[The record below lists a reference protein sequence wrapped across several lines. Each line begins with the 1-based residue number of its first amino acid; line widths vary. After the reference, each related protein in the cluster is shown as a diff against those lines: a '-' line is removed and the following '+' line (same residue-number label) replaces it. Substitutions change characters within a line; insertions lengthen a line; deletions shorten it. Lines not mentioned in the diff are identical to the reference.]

1 MGLFGRKKVAD
12 ALGVNASR
20 ISQMTTA
27 GDIIPAIDDDD
38 GLGRGWPGTYVEEV
52 AGRRQKRQT
61 SRSVYSIPVPRHPY
75 DPVGDTTLT
84 DGRLDIFV
92 QLLDVAGDYIGLIT
106 SLQPVTRHPRP
117 MLDQVSTHHR
127 ELTYWQADDLIPT
140 IHSAAREFN
149 VSPFDVAWVHLGDLY
164 ATEVVITSEPAD
176 HLAPHRRNRFTVENG
191 TEETTRIEQVPFST
205 LHAKLGAP
213 VPVLAAPTL
222 DAVEQWRQANR
233 TPVDV
238 DFDVDGHYNTVL
250 AASLLADL
258 VDKYGQ
264 NPYRH
269 SGTKP
274 ELEDALRLAVS
285 RLVADLPWSC
295 SGEII
300 TPFFVETNIDHVG
313 PLTSFRQSAF
323 VHHQDRISAKLI
335 EDINRTTNQR
345 QTAVNLLGQLKY
357 EKYGEYG
364 TDPSPA
370 LSYALD
376 KGITAIISLTRQEWM
391 DDPEGDRAQTPAIHS
406 IREVSVARSRPTCA
420 HSYTDKLTNPTA
432 TDSPDYRLLKSR
444 ETRAASFVAVVDADI
459 LIDPDGNYVLKQTI
473 AEYGDYADTTPHDQ
487 LSIVV
492 PTASLCPRDLS
503 HLKAFDE
510 IIVDAD
516 TQHGPVWLRID
527 DEIHVMPF
535 GTATG
540 QGFTHGYGG
549 TGPRNLTAALTGFLE
564 WATDGTI
571 TKGGRDKL
579 SAIVIGSEQN
589 RELRISRSQVIQ
601 PGAFTPTHT
610 P

>member
-61 SRSVYSIPVPRHPY
+61 SRSVYSIPVPQHPY
-75 DPVGDTTLT
+75 ETVGDTTLT
-84 DGRLDIFV
+84 DTTQRSIFV
-92 QLLDVAGDYIGLIT
+92 QLLDVTGDYIGLIT
-106 SLQPVTRHPRP
+106 SLQPITRHPKP
-117 MLDQVSTHHR
+117 MLDQVDTHHR
-127 ELTYWQADDLIPT
+127 ELTYWQADDLIST

-164 ATEVVITSEPAD
+164 ATEVVLTSEPAD
-176 HLAPHRRNRFTVENG
+176 HLVPHRRNRFTVENG

-264 NPYRH
+264 NPHRY
-269 SGTKP
+269 SDAKP

-285 RLVADLPWSC
+285 RLVDDLPWSC

-300 TPFFVETNIDHVG
+300 TPFFVEQNIDDVA
-313 PLTSFRQSAF
+313 PFTNFRQSAF
-323 VHHQDRISAKLI
+323 AHHQDRISAKVI
-335 EDINRTTNQR
+335 EDIRRTTSQR
-345 QTAVNLLGQLKY
+345 QAAVNLLGQLKY
-357 EKYGEYG
+357 EKYGDYG

-376 KGITAIISLTRQEWM
+376 KGITAIISLTREEWM
-391 DDPEGDRAQTPAIHS
+391 DDLDGDRAQHPAFHS
-406 IREVSVARSRPTCA
+406 IRTVSLAQSRPTCA
-420 HSYTDKLTNPTA
+420 HSYTDRLTDPTA
-432 TDSPDYRLLKSR
+432 TASPDYRLLKSL
-444 ETRAASFVAVVDADI
+444 ETQHASFETIVDTDI
-459 LIDPDGNYVLKQTI
+459 LVDPDGNYVLKQTI
-473 AEYGDYADTTPHDQ
+473 AEYGDYADATPHDQ

-492 PTASLCPRDLS
+492 PTASLCTRDLS

-516 TQHGPVWLRID
+516 TQNGPVWLSID
-527 DEIHVMPF
+527 GEIHVMPF

-549 TGPRNLTAALTGFLE
+549 SGPRNLADALTAFLE
-564 WATDGTI
+564 WATGATI
-571 TKGGRDKL
+571 TKSGRDKL
-579 SAIVIGSEQN
+579 SAIVVGSDQG

-601 PGAFTPTHT
+601 PGAFTTA
-610 P
+610 